1 MTNALI
7 LKNESLNKYNSWRVG
22 GAADILFTPQN
33 LEDLKHFLKQEK
45 FSYQSYAVISSR
57 ICVYSNENSI

>member
-1 MTNALI
+1 MTSASI

-33 LEDLKHFLKQEK
+33 LEDLKNFLKQEK
-45 FSYQSYAVISSR
+45 YLKPLTFIGLG
-57 ICVYSNENSI
+57 SNILVRDG